1 VTKPNAA
8 PTFSSEW
15 KAHNQEVVACRRCPR
30 LVEWRERVAR
40 EKRKAYRDWDYWGRP
55 LTGFGDRRAGLLIL
69 GLAPAAHGGN
79 RTGRMFTGDG
89 SADTLIQALHQAGFA
104 SQPTST
110 HRQDGLELRRAF
122 MTAVARCA
130 PPGNRPTPQELANCR
145 PFLERELQ
153 LLEGIRV
160 VLALGRI
167 AFEGY
172 LQLLKLRGVAVRG
185 SAFGHG
191 VAHRFPDPLPWL
203 VASYHPSRQNTQTG
217 RLTPQMMAEV
227 LDQVRRLLESGSEAA
242 GGEGA

>member
-1 VTKPNAA
+1 MTEPSASPPFA
-8 PTFSSEW
+8 SEW
-15 KAHNQEVVACRRCPR
+15 EGLNQEVVACRRCPR
-30 LVEWRERVAR
+30 LVEWREQVAR
-40 EKRKAYRDWDYWGRP
+40 EKRKAYRDWDYWGKP
-55 LTGFGDRRAGLLIL
+55 LTGFGDRSAGLLIL

-104 SQPTST
+104 SQPTSV
-110 HRQDGLELRRAF
+110 HREDGLELRRAF

-130 PPGNRPTPQELANCR
+130 PPGNRPTPQELADCR

-185 SAFGHG
+185 LAFGHG
-191 VAHRFPDPLPWL
+191 VTHGFPPPLPWL
-203 VASYHPSRQNTQTG
+203 MASYHPSRQNTQTG
-217 RLTPQMMAEV
+217 RLTPQMMAAV
-227 LDQVRRLLESGSEAA
+227 LDQVRRLLDSESEAA